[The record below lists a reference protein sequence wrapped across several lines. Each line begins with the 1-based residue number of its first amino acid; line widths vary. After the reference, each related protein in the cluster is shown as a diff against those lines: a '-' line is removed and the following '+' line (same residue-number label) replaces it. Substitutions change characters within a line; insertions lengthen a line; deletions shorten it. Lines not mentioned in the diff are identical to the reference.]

1 MAFQVNP
8 EGLRLAAGAIALLPK
23 EIDDAPKLGAEPVAK
38 ALPGSTVGAALAA
51 ADPAS
56 RTAKDVLKARFNEFS
71 AVLAHSANEYKGT
84 DLDSAQRIAALA
96 DLNSGDPHAE
106 K

>member
-1 MAFQVNP
+1 MP
-8 EGLRLAAGAIALLPK
+8 ESA
-23 EIDDAPKLGAEPVAK
+23 
-38 ALPGSTVGAALAA
+38 VGAALGT

-71 AVLAHSANEYKGT
+71 AVLALSADQYKGT
-84 DLDSAQRIAALA
+84 DLDAAQRIAALA
-96 DLNSGDPHAE
+96 DLNSGDPYAE